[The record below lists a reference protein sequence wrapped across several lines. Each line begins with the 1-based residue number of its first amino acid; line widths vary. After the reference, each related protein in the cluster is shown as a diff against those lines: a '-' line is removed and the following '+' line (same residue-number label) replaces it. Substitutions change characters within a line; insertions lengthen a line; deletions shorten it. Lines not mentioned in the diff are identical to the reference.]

1 MRYAA
6 VLLVLLA
13 GCGGARGVSAN
24 GVRVTLP
31 HGWHRVTPA
40 AQGPVTDPKTLLVV
54 GTGPVTRR
62 LVRVPDHVLP
72 RAAARRGRRG
82 RRLEAGRHARER
94 TAASHRCARSRQVR
108 RHFFDCWPGRGGA
121 AQVTLGGR
129 VYQVNVMVGDRAGS
143 RVVAQALAVGR
154 SFDRAR

>member
-24 GVRVTLP
+24 GVRVELP
-31 HGWHRVTPA
+31 HGWHRVAPA
-40 AQGPVTDPKTLLVV
+40 ADGQVTDPKTLLVV
-54 GTGPVTRR
+54 GVGPVTGR
-62 LVRVPDHVLP
+62 LSACQITSYRVPTRGAAVVVLGWKP
-72 RAAARRGRRG
+72 GGTPANRPGRAPLRA
-82 RRLEAGRHARER
+82 L
-94 TAASHRCARSRQVR
+94 TTVR
-108 RHFFDCWPGRGGA
+108 RHFFDCWPGRGA
-121 AQVTLGGR
+121 AEQVTLGGR
-129 VYQVNVMVGDRAGS
+129 VYQVNVMVGDRAGQ